1 MRAVKR
7 VLASSKARAVFIQE
21 SKLRESKPRLINKI
35 WGSRSANLVFV
46 PSEGA
51 AGGLISISISIWDPN
66 FFLIESQTCG
76 SRFIMLIGRI
86 GKCKIRCGLV
96 NVYAPNDMRE
106 RRMFF
111 EHLTNVIEISDVPV
125 IIGGDFNTVK
135 SSEEKLGGEANFQAT
150 NDFLEFIQKNNLV
163 DLPLAG
169 SKYTWFRGGSNVSAN
184 RLDRFLIS
192 PEIFA
197 SHPSFIQVAMP
208 RSLSDHNPILLSE
221 ESSVRL
227 PWPFKFFSHW
237 ADRLELV
244 EVVKNLTSMN
254 LGEGAGNLLRAIKV
268 AVKSWVKEFKK
279 ADGESVM
286 NIENKISKLEGEA
299 VKTRNNDIVRKDI
312 QALRSD
318 LWAKYRREEKEWLQK
333 SRLKWFKDGDK
344 NTSFLHTFAS
354 VRNKANHI
362 SVIKMD
368 QNTTSDQKSISEAFV
383 KHFREFYNETPTIEL
398 KRFEVEF
405 MKLSKSSILLLEA
418 PFTEE
423 EVWSAINSAD
433 GSRAPGPDRFNL
445 DFYKRFWASIKSEV
459 TAFFGNFFEG
469 KVSDKSI
476 NHSFSPNPKAG
487 KQITDCAL
495 IANEMIDYLRRNN
508 FAAVMVKA
516 DFKKAY
522 DTIDWNFLNLILQKM
537 VFDNRWREWV
547 RFCISSASI
556 SVLINGSPS
565 SMFSIKRGLRQG
577 CPLSPFLF
585 NLVGEALSG
594 LFRKALANG
603 LMKGVPI
610 RSGGLT
616 LSHLQFAD
624 DLVLFSAANE
634 DYVKNIKRV
643 LRIFEVASDLKLNM
657 KKTDFWHQ
665 RRQ

>member
-1 MRAVKR
+1 
-7 VLASSKARAVFIQE
+7 
-21 SKLRESKPRLINKI
+21 
-35 WGSRSANLVFV
+35 
-46 PSEGA
+46 
-51 AGGLISISISIWDPN
+51 
-66 FFLIESQTCG
+66 
-76 SRFIMLIGRI
+76 
-86 GKCKIRCGLV
+86 
-96 NVYAPNDMRE
+96 
-106 RRMFF
+106 
-111 EHLTNVIEISDVPV
+111 
-125 IIGGDFNTVK
+125 
-135 SSEEKLGGEANFQAT
+135 
-150 NDFLEFIQKNNLV
+150 
-163 DLPLAG
+163 
-169 SKYTWFRGGSNVSAN
+169 
-184 RLDRFLIS
+184 
-192 PEIFA
+192 
-197 SHPSFIQVAMP
+197 MP
-208 RSLSDHNPILLSE
+208 RSLSDHNLILLSE
-221 ESSVRL
+221 EGSVRL

-405 MKLSKSSILLLEA
+405 RKLSKSSILLLEA

-565 SMFSIKRGLRQG
+565 RAELAAIMEAIKIFKSSRWVKLYKLIIESDSLLSVRWIENPRIAPSNFTEIVSNCAALCTPCSWEVRFVFRERNVDAHSLAQAGVGRQI
-577 CPLSPFLF
+577 PFVWF
-585 NLVGEALSG
+585 APVG
-594 LFRKALANG
+594 
-603 LMKGVPI
+603 
-610 RSGGLT
+610 
-616 LSHLQFAD
+616 
-624 DLVLFSAANE
+624 
-634 DYVKNIKRV
+634 
-643 LRIFEVASDLKLNM
+643 
-657 KKTDFWHQ
+657 
-665 RRQ
+665 